1 MTLKEARSFS
11 EYKLRELEFAAKY
24 KSDSNAL
31 YTLMQINIRLKREAN
46 DRLERLER
54 AGYKQYA
61 YDLATTYTKTAYK
74 TNRFKGIELTD
85 PKDLRRQIRQM
96 QVFLDKRSSLIE
108 GQKEIEKARIE
119 KFKTKPE
126 FADWSDRSVKS
137 FLKFLGDKT
146 TRSLVDAHTKV
157 SGENVDRLW
166 GAFNNTK
173 RSELDAMIQRYIDSE
188 NGIHNKDD
196 EDFLGYDELLKFLD
210 EQASKPFKKKRS
222 KKN

>member
-24 KSDSNAL
+24 KNDSDAL
-31 YTLMQINIRLKREAN
+31 YTLSQINIRLKREAN

-74 TNRFKGIELTD
+74 SNRFKGVEITD
-85 PKDLRRQIRQM
+85 AKDLRKQIRQM
-96 QVFLDKRSSLIE
+96 QVFLDKRSSLLE

-119 KFKTKPE
+119 KFKTNPV
-126 FADWSDRSVKS
+126 FADWSNRRVKS

-146 TRSLVDAHTKV
+146 TRSLVDANTKV
-157 SGENVDRLW
+157 SGENIERLW

-173 RSELDAMIQRYIDSE
+173 RSELDEMIQRYTDSE
-188 NGIHNKDD
+188 NGIYTKDD

-210 EQASKPFKKKRS
+210 DKASQPFKKRS
-222 KKN
+222 KKH